1 LQCSEKVNLSDADF
15 FYNALLKNPGS
26 APDMHDQNLNY
37 KFNLT
42 SKIGSSVVVDL
53 LVLQTLSSLTR
64 LRFRQFFAIFP
75 TFFLYFSEK
84 GGFYTLY
91 PLLCQSMVI
100 ESKI

>member
-1 LQCSEKVNLSDADF
+1 LPKTSGTLFISSEPP
-15 FYNALLKNPGS
+15 LLKNPGS

-64 LRFRQFFAIFP
+64 LSLICNKKKVNIIIWIIIKKS
-75 TFFLYFSEK
+75 LH
-84 GGFYTLY
+84 LIN
-91 PLLCQSMVI
+91 LLSGAVSSLGLI
-100 ESKI
+100 LL